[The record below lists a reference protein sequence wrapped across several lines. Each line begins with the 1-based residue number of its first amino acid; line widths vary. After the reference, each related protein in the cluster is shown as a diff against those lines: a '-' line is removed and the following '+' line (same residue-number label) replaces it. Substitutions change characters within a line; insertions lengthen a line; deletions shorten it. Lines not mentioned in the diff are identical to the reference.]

1 MFFSIVAVGT
11 VVVSGVLVLL
21 FFLYLLLLLL
31 LLFLIDLLMFF
42 NKFLLFLFGRY
53 FVALEIHFAA
63 LASLFSDLRHYL
75 EFASLNY

>member
-63 LASLFSDLRHYL
+63 LPSLFSDLRHYL